1 MLASAPI
8 IAARVR
14 RGKNLNKM
22 NAEGYLSLKALQ
34 PTQRSSDHEE
44 YFRMLCQ
51 EQKESGAGDK
61 VELLFADEWDNTA
74 KAMRENCEL
83 GIRGKW
89 ERSAG
94 QIVLGEGS
102 LIVLQPETVVTASTL
117 AEVSFCPRAYAALK
131 EMPPGEMNYSLL
143 LGILL
148 HHAFAALLKSD
159 KNVDKDKTAWQAIE
173 QHRNSI
179 ADTPFAPSDD
189 GLAFD
194 IVSHL
199 QRIEPWLKELK
210 IKYNGWESRVEEP
223 LQSPGLG
230 LKGRIDGMLISP
242 DNGSALILELKTG
255 RAGGLYPPLEHQM
268 QLTCYAMLVEELLLK
283 PGGMVRCFALYSNEP
298 HYFPEREALPHSRRR
313 LQALDTRNLIVG
325 IDKSYYIPPQQNIP
339 HCWKCHF
346 KSECEKHI
354 E

>member
-1 MLASAPI
+1 MSLKTVQQPERSADQ
-8 IAARVR
+8 
-14 RGKNLNKM
+14 
-22 NAEGYLSLKALQ
+22 EGY
-34 PTQRSSDHEE
+34 
-44 YFRMLCQ
+44 FRILCQ

-74 KAMRENCEL
+74 KAIWEDCEL
-83 GIRGKW
+83 VIRGKW

-94 QIVLGEGS
+94 KIVLGEGG
-102 LIVLQPETVVTASTL
+102 LIVLQPATVVTASTL
-117 AEVSFCPRAYAALK
+117 AEVSFCPRAYAAMK
-131 EMPPGEMNYSLL
+131 EMPPAEMNYSLL
-143 LGILL
+143 LGVLL

-159 KNVDKDKTAWQAIE
+159 KNVDKEKTAWQAIE

-199 QRIEPWLKELK
+199 QRIEPWLNELK
-210 IKYNGWESRVEEP
+210 MSHKGCESRVEEP

-242 DNGSALILELKTG
+242 DNDSALILELKTG

-283 PGGMVRCFALYSNEP
+283 QGGMVRYFALYSNEP
-298 HYFPEREALPHSRRR
+298 YYFPEREAFPHSRRR
-313 LQALDTRNLIVG
+313 LQALDIRNLIIG
-325 IDKSYYIPPQQNIP
+325 IDKGYYIPPQQNIP
-339 HCWKCHF
+339 HCRKCHF
-346 KSECEKHI
+346 KSECKKHL

>member
-1 MLASAPI
+1 
-8 IAARVR
+8 
-14 RGKNLNKM
+14 M
-22 NAEGYLSLKALQ
+22 NAEGYLSLKILQ
-34 PTQRSSDHEE
+34 QPQRSADRKG
-44 YFRMLCQ
+44 YFRILCQ
-51 EQKESGAGDK
+51 EQKESGVGDK
-61 VELLFADEWDNTA
+61 MELFFADDWDNTA
-74 KAMRENCEL
+74 KTIREDCEL

-94 QIVLGEGS
+94 QIVLGEGG

-131 EMPPGEMNYSLL
+131 EMPPAEMNYSLL

-159 KNVDKDKTAWQAIE
+159 KNVDKNKTAWQAIE
-173 QHRNSI
+173 QLRDSI
-179 ADTPFAPSDD
+179 AEAPFAPSDD

-199 QRIEPWLKELK
+199 GRIEPWLKELK
-210 IKYNGWESRVEEP
+210 MKHNGWQVRVEEP
-223 LQSPGLG
+223 LQSQNLG

-255 RAGGLYPPLEHQM
+255 RAAGLYPPLEHQV
-268 QLTCYAMLVEELLLK
+268 QLTCYTMLVEELLLK
-283 PGGMVRCFALYSNEP
+283 QGGTVECFALYSNEP

-313 LQALDTRNLIVG
+313 LQALDIRNLIVG
-325 IDKSYYIPPQQNIP
+325 IDKGYYIPPQQNIP
-339 HCWKCHF
+339 HCRRCHF
-346 KSECEKHI
+346 KSECEKHLA
-354 E
+354 